1 MSPGQLFCIPFG
13 IIDVVSVLFKA
24 KINYMKRLFF
34 RITALLCAVFSMNL
48 VNAQTTQGVNV
59 VTTAVP
65 FLRISPDARAGSM
78 GELGL
83 ATSPDA
89 NSSFYNQAKAP
100 FSKYNTGIGLTY
112 TPWLKDLGLNDVY
125 LLTAAGY
132 HKLNENE
139 AISASIRYFSL
150 GSIQFSDYN
159 GNSWGEGRPR
169 EFSADLGYSRK
180 LSDKLSLGLA
190 LRYINSNLT
199 LGAATNTGSIS
210 AYKAGNAVSAD
221 LSLYYDATD
230 ANKQGWSFG
239 AALSNLGTKIGY
251 TNDATQKEYIPA
263 NLGIGAAYTKVFDEQ
278 NKVTFGLDL
287 NKLLVPAP
295 PPYTGVP
302 DTDSAAVDKYHNQ
315 SVTSSW
321 FNSFSGGDQLKKINA
336 SIGAEYTYNEQFAFR
351 LGYFYEDKNQGGR
364 QYFTLGVGLKY
375 NMLGLNFSY
384 LVPSGSG
391 ITRNPLSN
399 TIRFGLVFDLDG
411 GDNAPVNNDQ

>member
-1 MSPGQLFCIPFG
+1 
-13 IIDVVSVLFKA
+13 
-24 KINYMKRLFF
+24 MKRLFF
-34 RITALLCAVFSMNL
+34 QATALLCGVFSLNFAS
-48 VNAQTTQGVNV
+48 AQTTGGNNINV

-89 NSSFYNQAKAP
+89 NSSFYNLAKTP
-100 FSKYNTGIGLTY
+100 FSQYNTGIGLTY

-125 LLTAAGY
+125 MLTAAGY
-132 HKLNENE
+132 HKLDDLQ

-159 GNSWGEGRPR
+159 GNNWGEGRPR
-169 EFSADLGYSRK
+169 EFSVDLGYSRK

-199 LGAATNTGSIS
+199 LGAAAVSGSIS
-210 AYKAGNAVSAD
+210 AYKAGNAVAAD
-221 LSLYYDATD
+221 LSLYYNLTD
-230 ANKQGWSFG
+230 ANKQGWTFG

-263 NLGIGAAYTKVFDEQ
+263 NLGIGTAYTKVFDEQ
-278 NKVTFGLDL
+278 NKITFGLDL

-295 PPYTGVP
+295 PIFTG
-302 DTDSAAVDKYHNQ
+302 DSSVDGAAVDKYHNQ
-315 SVTSSW
+315 AVTGSW

-351 LGYFYEDKNQGGR
+351 LGYFYEDKSQGGR

-399 TIRFGLVFDLDG
+399 TIRFGLFFDLDG
-411 GDNAPVNNDQ
+411 GENAPSNNTDQ